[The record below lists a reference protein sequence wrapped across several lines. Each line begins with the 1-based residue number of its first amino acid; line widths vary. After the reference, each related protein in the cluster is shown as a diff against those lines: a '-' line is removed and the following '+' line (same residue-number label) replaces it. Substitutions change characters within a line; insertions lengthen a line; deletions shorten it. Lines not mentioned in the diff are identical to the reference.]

1 MDSSGSPNCRT
12 LRPEVVVAPFEAGD
26 GRESHLV
33 AIDHH
38 HFVVDRATAVLLAL
52 LRSPANDA
60 QIAYEL
66 SRQLGTTIE
75 AARVRALV
83 DEDLPRVLFESQEN
97 PPKSP
102 LSWQRLLFTQSMLD
116 PLTRLARPLFR
127 LPLAVALV
135 SVVVAIDVM
144 VFVRYLGEP
153 AMVSPEG
160 GFFWLQ
166 VLVLTLLGVLIHEV
180 GHVSALNR
188 FGGKSGGI
196 GFGIY
201 FIFPTFFADVSSAWR
216 LSSRQR
222 AVVDVGGLY
231 MQGLYMSVVGI
242 WALVAANPAVP
253 MKVMWMGHFLML
265 YTLNPSLKFDG
276 YWLISDLTRTSN
288 LHDRMLETAQKVA
301 SRLLG
306 RSDTIETE
314 RRDLHM
320 LFWFTLAT
328 VTFFG
333 YLLSSLA
340 VTAVHSIRTA
350 TTPDATQNGL
360 HMVPELL
367 IAVALLV
374 ILTFVVW
381 RCLRILGLVFAAP
394 PEEAR
399 NT

>member
-1 MDSSGSPNCRT
+1 MDPSASPNCRV
-12 LRPEVVVAPFEAGD
+12 LRPDVEIAPFESGD

-38 HFVVDRATAVLLAL
+38 HFVVDRATAVLLGL
-52 LRSPANDA
+52 LRSPANDV
-60 QIAYEL
+60 QIASEL
-66 SRQLGTTIE
+66 SRQLGMTVE
-75 AARVRALV
+75 AVRVRALV
-83 DEDLPRVLFESQEN
+83 DDDLPRVLFDPLAN

-102 LSWQRLLFTQSMLD
+102 LSWQCLLFTQSMLG

-135 SVVVAIDVM
+135 SVIVAIDFM
-144 VFVRYLGEP
+144 VFARYLGEP
-153 AMVSPEG
+153 AMVGAEG
-160 GFFWLQ
+160 SIFWLQ
-166 VLVLTLLGVLIHEV
+166 VLGLTLLGVLIHEV

-188 FGGKSGGI
+188 FDGKSGGI
-196 GFGIY
+196 GFGVY

-216 LSSRQR
+216 LSPRQR

-231 MQGLYMSVVGI
+231 LQGLYMGAIGI
-242 WALVAANPAVP
+242 WALMVANPAVP
-253 MKVMWMGHFLML
+253 VKVMWLSHFLML

-288 LHDRMLETAQKVA
+288 LHDRMLATAQKVA

-306 RSDTIETE
+306 RSDTIESE

-320 LFWFTLAT
+320 LSWFTLAIT
-328 VTFFG
+328 AFFG
-333 YLLSSLA
+333 YLLVSLA
-340 VTAVHSIRTA
+340 LAVARSIRTA
-350 TTPDATQNGL
+350 TMPDATQHWL

-367 IAVALLV
+367 IAGALLM
-374 ILTFVVW
+374 ILAFVAW
-381 RCLRILGLVFAAP
+381 RCLRILVLVFAAP